1 MVQRGVLRAPLSVK
15 LEIIM
20 EDIIFG
26 RGPVLEALKNS
37 HPIDKIIIKS
47 GPYAKSL
54 IPIID
59 EAKKKNIVIQQAD
72 LSRLD
77 RMADGE
83 NHQGVVA
90 MVSAYN
96 YVSLNDITDGK
107 ENPFVIICDK
117 ITDPH
122 NLGAIIRTA
131 NCVGASGVIIPKR
144 ESAGVNSVVMKTSA
158 GALEYTPVAKVT
170 NLASAID
177 ELKDKGFW
185 VTAADM
191 DGQNMYDIDF
201 KGKVALV
208 VGSEGKGVSRLVRE
222 KCDFIAQIPMHGEI
236 NSLNASVAAAV
247 LMYEALR
254 QRNL

>member
-1 MVQRGVLRAPLSVK
+1 
-15 LEIIM
+15 M

-26 RGPVLEALKNS
+26 RGPVTEALKNN
-37 HPIDKIIIKS
+37 HHIDKIVIKN

-54 IPIID
+54 VPIID
-59 EAKKKNIVIQQAD
+59 MAKKNGIVIRQAD
-72 LSRLD
+72 GAALD
-77 RMADGE
+77 RMAGGE

-90 MVSAYN
+90 MVSAFS
-96 YVSLNDITDGK
+96 YVTVKDILKRAEEKGEK
-107 ENPFVIICDK
+107 PFVILCDK

-131 NCVGASGVIIPKR
+131 NCVGAHGVIIPKH

-158 GALEYTPVAKVT
+158 GAVEYTPVAKVR
-170 NLASAID
+170 NLADTID
-177 ELKDKGFW
+177 ELKDNGFW

-191 DGQNMYDIDF
+191 DGSSMYDIDF
-201 KGKVALV
+201 TGSLAIV

-222 KCDFIAQIPMHGEI
+222 KCDFIASIPMCGEI

-254 QRNL
+254 RRMS